1 MSRVRLVT
9 RDGIPRIERDGRS
22 EPAWM
27 ATTPDPDPEWMERM
41 ARAGFRTFSFS
52 ATANFHLYGLAAPVW
67 KGPGLYDWS
76 EFDARM
82 ETILARVPDAVVV
95 PRLHLASPP
104 WWDRDHPDE
113 LVGFGVPWESAPPGH
128 AAPSATQASWASSA
142 WKSAVFENLE
152 RWVAHVESRPWA
164 DRVVGVLLCGGDTEE
179 WNHVGSMRGLFPDV
193 GRRSVEGFRTWLRRR
208 YGDDTELSRAWGR
221 AASCTSVAPPSVER
235 RRGNPMDPWIDV
247 RKDRDVVDFHHWLSS
262 IPATFVGEA
271 AAFLHAQSTHD
282 VKVGA
287 WCGYLAEM
295 TFHPDALRFGGTLA
309 FESLLT
315 NEALDF
321 FAAPSSY
328 ALRDLRRGATVGML
342 PRGSLRV
349 HGKAG
354 FHESDVRTHVL
365 RDDAGYGRTETL
377 AESMSVL
384 EREAAFASGT
394 GLGMW
399 WFDMTGTFHDEPAVL
414 ERLGSLGRRAGNDHP
429 VAARGAVVVDESV
442 LEAWNGYPDRL
453 TDALP
458 RLLVELGRTGID
470 FETIRL
476 ADVSRASNY
485 DILVFP
491 AFERVEPDALAR
503 IDACR
508 GRARLTVFTGRV
520 GLAPTTG
527 GVSPG
532 PARVTGLPLV
542 VSSSAVPVDSIAA
555 DGRFLGRGFWSSHDL
570 RPESDVPMRVAARR
584 VADDVPSACWRESD
598 GVVVAWMLDHFFDAA
613 AWRRLFEDAGI
624 ATPVI
629 GDAAVRHL
637 HDGLCVTSA
646 DDVVTLRSMRSWV
659 DAHSGEVFPS
669 RDGRVVV
676 PTGRGETRRLRRQ

>member
-1 MSRVRLVT
+1 
-9 RDGIPRIERDGRS
+9 
-22 EPAWM
+22 M
-27 ATTPDPDPEWMERM
+27 ATAPAPDPEWMERM
-41 ARAGFRTFSFS
+41 ARAGFRAFSFS

-67 KGPGLYDWS
+67 KAPGVYDWS

-82 ETILARVPDAVVV
+82 ETILACVPDAAVI

-104 WWDRDHPDE
+104 WWDRDHPDD
-113 LVGFGVPWESAPPGH
+113 LVGFGVPWDSAPPGH
-128 AAPSATQASWASSA
+128 GALSATQASWASSA
-142 WKSAVFENLE
+142 WRSAVRENLE
-152 RWVAHVESRPWA
+152 RWVAHVDSRSWA

-179 WNHVGSMRGLFPDV
+179 WNHVGSTRGLFPDV
-193 GRRSVEGFRTWLRRR
+193 GRSATVGFRAWLRDR
-208 YGDDTELSRAWGR
+208 YGNDSELSRAWGR
-221 AASCTSVAPPSVER
+221 AAACASAEPPSVER
-235 RRGNPMDPWIDV
+235 RRGRPSDPWIDV
-247 RKDRDVVDFHHWLSS
+247 REDRDVVDFHRWLSS
-262 IPATFVGEA
+262 LPASFVGGA
-271 AAFLHAQSTHD
+271 AAVVRSRSNNGM
-282 VKVGA
+282 KVGA

-315 NEALDF
+315 HPDLDF

-349 HGKAG
+349 HGKSG

-377 AESMSVL
+377 AESISVL

-414 ERLGSLGRRAGNDHP
+414 DRLGALGRRAGNDRP

-458 RLLVELGRTGID
+458 RLLIELGRTGID

-476 ADVSRASNY
+476 ADVPHASPY
-485 DILVFP
+485 DVLVFP
-491 AFERVEPDALAR
+491 AFERVEPAALER

-520 GLAPTTG
+520 GLAPTAD
-527 GVSPG
+527 GVAPG

-542 VSSSAVPVDSIAA
+542 VTPSAVPVDSVDA
-555 DGRFLGRGFWSSHDL
+555 DGRRLGRGFWSSHDV
-570 RPESDVPMRVAARR
+570 RPASDSDVGVAARR
-584 VADDVPSACWRESD
+584 LADDVPSACFREVD
-598 GVVVAWMLDHFFDAA
+598 GVVVAWILDHFFDAA
-613 AWRRLFEDAGI
+613 AWRRLFDVAGI
-624 ATPVI
+624 AATLI

-637 HDGLCVTSA
+637 HDGLCVTSGG
-646 DDVVTLRSMRSWV
+646 DGVTLRSDRAYV
-659 DAHSGEVFPS
+659 DAHSGEVFTS
-669 RDGRVVV
+669 RDGWVVV
-676 PTGRGETRRLRRQ
+676 PTARGETRRLRRQ

>member
-27 ATTPDPDPEWMERM
+27 ATAPAPDPEWMERM
-41 ARAGFRTFSFS
+41 ARAGFRAFSFS

-67 KGPGLYDWS
+67 TGPGRYDWS

-82 ETILARVPDAVVV
+82 ETVLARVPDAVVV

-128 AAPSATQASWASSA
+128 GALSATQASWASSA
-142 WKSAVFENLE
+142 WRSAVSENLE
-152 RWVAHVESRPWA
+152 RWVAHVESRAWA

-193 GRRSVEGFRTWLRRR
+193 GRRSVEGFRAWLRHR
-208 YGDDTELSRAWGR
+208 YGDDSKLSRAWGR
-221 AASCTSVAPPSVER
+221 GASCASVMPPSVER
-235 RRGNPMDPWIDV
+235 RRGDPAEPWIDV
-247 RKDRDVVDFHHWLSS
+247 RKDRDVVDFHRWLSS

-271 AAFLHAQSTHD
+271 AALIHARSNHD

-309 FESLLT
+309 FETLLKHP
-315 NEALDF
+315 ALDF

-349 HGKAG
+349 HGKSG
-354 FHESDVRTHVL
+354 FHESDIRTHVL

-377 AESMSVL
+377 AESLSML
-384 EREAAFASGT
+384 EREAAFASGS

-399 WFDMTGTFHDEPAVL
+399 WFDMTGTFHDEPAAL
-414 ERLGSLGRRAGNDHP
+414 ERLRALGRRAASDRP
-429 VAARGAVVVDESV
+429 IAPRGAVVVDESV

-458 RLLVELGRTGID
+458 RLLIELGRTGID
-470 FETIRL
+470 FETVRL
-476 ADVSRASNY
+476 ADLSDAAPY
-485 DILVFP
+485 DVLVFS
-491 AFERVEPDALAR
+491 AFERVEPGVLDR

-508 GRARLTVFTGRV
+508 RRARLTVFTGRV
-520 GLAPTTG
+520 GLAPTMDG
-527 GVSPG
+527 DPPG
-532 PARVTGLPLV
+532 PARVTGLPLIV
-542 VSSSAVPVDSIAA
+542 APSAVPVDSI
-555 DGRFLGRGFWSSHDL
+555 DGEGRHLGRGFWSSHDV
-570 RPESDVPMRVAARR
+570 RPDSASGVNVAARR
-584 VADDVPSACWRESD
+584 VADDVPSACWSEAD
-598 GVVVAWMLDHFFDAA
+598 GRVVAWILDHFFDAR
-613 AWRRLFEDAGI
+613 AWRTLFDATGI
-624 ATPVI
+624 VSTIV
-629 GDAAVRHL
+629 GEAAVRHL

-646 DDVVTLRSMRSWV
+646 ADVVTLLSDRAYV
-659 DAHSGEVFPS
+659 DAHSGEVFTP

-676 PTGRGETRRLRRQ
+676 PTARGETRRLRLQ